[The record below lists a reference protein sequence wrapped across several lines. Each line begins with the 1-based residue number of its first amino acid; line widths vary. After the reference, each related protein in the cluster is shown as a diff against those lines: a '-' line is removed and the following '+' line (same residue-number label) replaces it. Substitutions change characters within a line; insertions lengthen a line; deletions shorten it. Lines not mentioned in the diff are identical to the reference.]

1 VTDEGTDPAAHA
13 VPRVLAVTVT
23 YNSSDTI
30 QPFLASL
37 ADAGRID
44 EVVVADNASEEAAA
58 VRAAVTAAGHRFV
71 ELEVNEGY
79 GGGVRAAVDAATAT
93 PDYVLVANPD
103 VVFTPGAVDALVAA
117 GEQLPEAGSLGPK
130 ILDADGTVYPSARRL
145 PSLRT
150 GVAHALFGR
159 MWPSNPWSVRYRA
172 EKETESRRDAG
183 WLSGACLLIRGDA
196 YRQIDGFDPG
206 YFMYFEDVDLG
217 DRLGRAGW
225 RNVYIPEAVVTHTG
239 AHSTSRERKRME
251 KAHHD
256 SAYRYLSHR
265 YEAWYFAPVRLAVR
279 LGLWGRLWWVSR

>member
-1 VTDEGTDPAAHA
+1 VGAA
-13 VPRVLAVTVT
+13 V
-23 YNSSDTI
+23 
-30 QPFLASL
+30 
-37 ADAGRID
+37 
-44 EVVVADNASEEAAA
+44 EAA
-58 VRAAVTAAGHRFV
+58 GYRFV
-71 ELEVNEGY
+71 RLDHNDGY
-79 GGGVRAAVDAATAT
+79 GGGVRAAVDAAAGT
-93 PDYVLVANPD
+93 PDYILIANPD
-103 VVFTPGAVDALVAA
+103 VIFTPGAVDALVAA
-117 GEQLPEAGSLGPK
+117 AEELPGAGSLGPK

-159 MWPSNPWSVRYRA
+159 IWPSNPWTVRYRA
-172 EKETESRRDAG
+172 ERETETRRDAG
-183 WLSGACLLIRGDA
+183 WLSGACLLIRGEA
-196 YRQIDGFDPG
+196 YRELGGFDPG

-256 SAYRYLSHR
+256 SAYRYLSRR
-265 YEAWYFAPVRLAVR
+265 YSAWYFAPLRLAVR